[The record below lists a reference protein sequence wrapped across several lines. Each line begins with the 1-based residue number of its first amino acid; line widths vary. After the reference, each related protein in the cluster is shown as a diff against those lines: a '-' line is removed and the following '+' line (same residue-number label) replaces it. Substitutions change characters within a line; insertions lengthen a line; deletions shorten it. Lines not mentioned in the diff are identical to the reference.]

1 MVGPELYPGWAM
13 ALFLVR
19 STYIEAQHYM
29 LPSMKVYRGGSS
41 AAYVEQVALRG
52 SWHHKVLDTR
62 CAPKTH

>member
-1 MVGPELYPGWAM
+1 M
-13 ALFLVR
+13 ALYLVR

-41 AAYVEQVALRG
+41 AAYVEQVALSG